1 MIDWNYILNQVATVA
16 FDIIYFGAIIGT
28 IVVIILDNRNPVK
41 TLAWIL
47 VLMFLP
53 VVGLVFYFFFGRSQR
68 RERVIGNKIYNRLLN
83 KPMVEYLAQ
92 DASTLPMAYSRLIS
106 LFRNT
111 NQALPF
117 DGNRV
122 ETYTSGVSMLQSLLR
137 ELEKAQNHIHI
148 EFYIFEDDAIGRMVR
163 DVLIEKVRMGVEVR
177 VIYDDVG
184 CWHVPN
190 RFYDEMRAAGIEV
203 RSFLKVRFPLFTSK
217 VNYRNHRKIVVIDGR
232 VGFVGG
238 MNLAERYMRGFSWG
252 IWRDTHLLLEGK
264 AVHGLQTAFL
274 LDWYFV
280 DRTLIS
286 ASRYFPKVESLGTS
300 LVQIVTSD
308 PIGPWKE
315 IMQGLSMAISGAK
328 KYFYIQT
335 PYFLPTE
342 QVLAAMQTAALAGVD
357 VRLMLPLRADNRL
370 THLGSCSYLA
380 DVLQAGVKVYFYKI
394 GFLHSKLMVSDDEL
408 STVGSTNVDF
418 RSFEH
423 NFEVNAFIY
432 DTETA
437 LQMRE
442 VFLQDQR
449 DSVQIFLKNWVKR
462 PWWRKAAES
471 VVRLMAPLLF
481 KEREVHAAVYPPF
494 HKVRMI
500 FEIVFLPVFQNEQ
513 AVFFQQVVLE
523 NKVGNRFQSFQF
535 IRRIG
540 KNEVELFASSL
551 DELEYIAADGDAFI
565 GLYFLHN
572 LADKGVVIPVFFN
585 ADYPVAAA

>member
-1 MIDWNYILNQVATVA
+1 MRLSRFVLCINNLKGISFLQSGNRISIIFFIFASVIDWNYILSQIATVA
-16 FDIIYFGAIIGT
+16 FDMVYFGAIVGT
-28 IVVIILDNRNPVK
+28 IIVIILDNRNPVK

-68 RERVIGNKIYNRLLN
+68 RERMIGNKMYNRLLN

-92 DASTLPMAYSRLIS
+92 DVSALPMAYSRLIS

-122 ETYTSGVSMLQSLLR
+122 ETYTSGVSML
-137 ELEKAQNHIHI
+137 H
-148 EFYIFEDDAIGRMVR
+148 FEDGAIGRMVR
-163 DVLIEKVRMGVEVR
+163 DVLIGKAKSGVEVR

-190 RFYDEMRAAGIEV
+190 AFYDEMRAAGIEV
-203 RSFLKVRFPLFTSK
+203 RSFLKVRFPQFTSK

-252 IWRDTHLLLEGK
+252 IWRDTHTLLEGK

-286 ASRYFPKVESLGTS
+286 ASRYFPKVETLGTS
-300 LVQIVTSD
+300 LVQIVTSE

-315 IMQGLSMAISGAK
+315 IMQGISMAITCSK
-328 KYFYIQT
+328 KYFYMQT

-357 VRLMLPLRADNRL
+357 VRLMLPLHADSRL
-370 THLGSCSYLA
+370 THLASCSYLA
-380 DVLQAGVKVYFYKI
+380 DVLQAGVKVYLYKP

-432 DTETA
+432 DAETA

-442 VFLQDQR
+442 VFLLDQR
-449 DSVQIFLKNWVKR
+449 NSVQIHLKNWVRR
-462 PWWRKAAES
+462 P
-471 VVRLMAPLLF
+471 
-481 KEREVHAAVYPPF
+481 
-494 HKVRMI
+494 
-500 FEIVFLPVFQNEQ
+500 
-513 AVFFQQVVLE
+513 
-523 NKVGNRFQSFQF
+523 
-535 IRRIG
+535 
-540 KNEVELFASSL
+540 
-551 DELEYIAADGDAFI
+551 
-565 GLYFLHN
+565 
-572 LADKGVVIPVFFN
+572 
-585 ADYPVAAA
+585 

>member
-1 MIDWNYILNQVATVA
+1 MIDWNYIVSQIATVA
-16 FDIIYFGAIIGT
+16 FDILYFGAIIST
-28 IVVIILDNRNPVK
+28 IVIIILDNRNPVK
-41 TLAWIL
+41 TMAWIL
-47 VLMFLP
+47 ILLFLP
-53 VVGLVFYFFFGRSQR
+53 IVGLVFYFFFGRSQR
-68 RERVIGNKIYNRLLN
+68 RERIIGQKSYDRLLK
-83 KPMVEYLAQ
+83 KPMAEYLAQ
-92 DASTLPMAYSRLIS
+92 DSCALPINYSRLIS

-111 NQALPF
+111 NQAFPF

-122 ETYTSGVSMLQSLLR
+122 EAYTLGLSMLQSLLR
-137 ELEKAQNHIHI
+137 ELGKATKHIHM
-148 EFYIFEDDAIGRMVR
+148 EFYIFEDDAIGRLVR
-163 DVLIEKVRMGVEVR
+163 DVLMEKARAGVEVR

-190 RFYDEMRAAGIEV
+190 RFFEEMREAGIEV

-232 VGFVGG
+232 IGFVGG

-280 DRTLIS
+280 DRTLITS
-286 ASRYFPKVESLGTS
+286 TRYFPKIENCGTS
-300 LVQIVTSD
+300 LAQIVTSE
-308 PIGPWKE
+308 PVGPWKD
-315 IMQGLSMAISGAK
+315 IMQGLVISISSA
-328 KYFYIQT
+328 YFYIQT

-342 QVLAAMQTAALAGVD
+342 AVLVAMQTAALSGVD
-357 VRLMLPLRADNRL
+357 VRLMLPMRADNRL

-380 DVLQAGVKVYFYKI
+380 DVLYSGVKVYFYKK

-442 VFLQDQR
+442 IFLQDQR
-449 DSVQIFLKNWVKR
+449 DCVQVFLKNWVKR
-462 PWWRKAAES
+462 PWYRKAAES
-471 VVRLMAPLLF
+471 VVRLMAPLL
-481 KEREVHAAVYPPF
+481 
-494 HKVRMI
+494 
-500 FEIVFLPVFQNEQ
+500 
-513 AVFFQQVVLE
+513 
-523 NKVGNRFQSFQF
+523 
-535 IRRIG
+535 
-540 KNEVELFASSL
+540 
-551 DELEYIAADGDAFI
+551 
-565 GLYFLHN
+565 
-572 LADKGVVIPVFFN
+572 
-585 ADYPVAAA
+585 